1 MECISLYFQKGE
13 NMNQK
18 NIFKVTTVLIL
29 AVIVLFYPL
38 TGCALQPAEKHTVP
52 QIRFDDADKWVRIFE
67 DPKRAEWQQ
76 PDKVVEVMNLKDGD
90 MVVDIGAGTGY
101 FTRRFA
107 RSVGPGGRAFGL
119 DIETSLVNYMKE
131 DAKKL
136 NLKNYEAR
144 VIKTDDPELGTN
156 SADVVFL
163 CNTYHHIENRI
174 GYFKEVSKS
183 LKPGGRVVIVD
194 FYKKDLPIGPPP
206 HHKMSQKNVKKEF
219 KQAGYKLIRSHD
231 FLPYQYF
238 LEFGL

>member
-1 MECISLYFQKGE
+1 
-13 NMNQK
+13 MNQK
-18 NIFKVTTVLIL
+18 HIL
-29 AVIVLFYPL
+29 KMTSVFILTMIVFLHPL

-67 DPKRAEWQQ
+67 DPRRAEWQQ
-76 PDKVVEVMNLKDGD
+76 PDKVVEVMDLKPGD
-90 MVVDIGAGTGY
+90 VVADIGAGTGY

-107 RSVGPGGRAFGL
+107 RTVGPGGRALGL
-119 DIETSLVNYMKE
+119 DIETSLVNYMNE
-131 DAKKL
+131 DAIKL

-144 VIKTDDPELGTN
+144 VVKPDNPELGTN
-156 SADVVFL
+156 SVDVVFL

-174 GYFKEVSKS
+174 DYFKSVSKA

-194 FYKKDLPIGPPP
+194 FYKKDLPVGPPP
-206 HHKMSQKNVKKEF
+206 DHKMSQKAVRKELQ
-219 KQAGYKLIRSHD
+219 QAGYKLIRSHD